1 MFALY
6 KKEVQSYFLSPFAY
20 VVSALFLMV
29 FSLFFINAISTMNS
43 NVLHFSFSTDIFYS
57 NFFYFIFMIPLLTMR
72 TFSEERKSHTETLWL
87 SAPITITGVVLAKF
101 LAVVTVF
108 LLMLALTLFFP
119 LIALWHGAVIG
130 PTLLCGYLGFFLW
143 GVVCIAIGMMM
154 SALTD
159 SPIIA
164 AVLGEGAMIIVI
176 FLDNFTDSALVQSFP
191 VAARVFEW
199 FSTQRRFGKFAL
211 GLFSLSDLVF
221 FLSLSAVVFV
231 WTVIIIEKRRWSR
244 G

>member
-20 VVSALFLMV
+20 VISALFLLV
-29 FSLFFINAISTMNS
+29 FSLFFINSISDMS
-43 NVLHFSFSTDIFYS
+43 ANVLKFSFSNIFYN

-72 TFSEERKSHTETLWL
+72 TFAEERKSHTETLWL
-87 SAPITITGVVLAKF
+87 SAPISIPQVVIAKY

-108 LLMLALTLFFP
+108 MLMMLLSLFFP
-119 LIALWHGAVIG
+119 LVAWWHGSVILS
-130 PTLLCGYLGFFLW
+130 TLICGYLGFLLW
-143 GVVCIAIGMMM
+143 GLFCIAIGVMM

-159 SPIIA
+159 NPILA
-164 AVLGEGAMIIVI
+164 AVLGEGAMIIVL
-176 FLDNFTDSALVQSFP
+176 FLDNFTNSALIQSMPP
-191 VAARVFEW
+191 VAKVFEW
-199 FSTQRRFGKFAL
+199 FSTERRFGVFSQ

-221 FLSLSAVVFV
+221 FLSLSAVVLV

-244 G
+244 A